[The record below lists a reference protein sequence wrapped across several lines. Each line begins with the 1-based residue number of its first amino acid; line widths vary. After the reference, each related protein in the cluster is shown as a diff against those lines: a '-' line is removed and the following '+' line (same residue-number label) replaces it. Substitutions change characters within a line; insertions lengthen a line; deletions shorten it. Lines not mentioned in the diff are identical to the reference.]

1 MKSLLV
7 STLGVI
13 AITSS
18 AFAAAN
24 TLDKQ
29 EWSEDLHHDMTVMK
43 HEAVADISQLNLT
56 EIEARDER
64 IVKRIKAE
72 QSQLVNSHCQGDDAP
87 KS

>member
-13 AITSS
+13 AIASS
-18 AFAAAN
+18 SFVAAD

-29 EWSEDLHHDMTVMK
+29 QWSEDLRHDMTAMK
-43 HEAVADISQLNLT
+43 HEAVADISQLNLA

-72 QSQLVNSHCQGDDAP
+72 QSQLVNSHCQGNDAP

>member
-29 EWSEDLHHDMTVMK
+29 EWSEDLRDDMTAMK
-43 HEAVADISQLNLT
+43 HEAVADISQVNLA
-56 EIEARDER
+56 EIESRDER

-72 QSQLVNSHCQGDDAP
+72 QSQLVNSNCQNDSAP